1 MRAGVGYHALDRDE
15 IRLSRLC
22 WPAARRSRSTLQ
34 SRPVSGSRR
43 LRRPARSRLRLCTD
57 VRFAKMRARSSC
69 GAGSCIVAA
78 VAAKDRLGMHA
89 AKNSSISRDAR
100 RSVFGAERLGVYF
113 SLISPS
119 LAFFIAFRA
128 FFARVFPS
136 SPVFDGYA
144 AIFPAC
150 GNTLFL
156 WPGEMLTHIE
166 HFRIRAPS
174 WLRKCGIPAKNR

>member
-1 MRAGVGYHALDRDE
+1 MRARVGYHALDRDE

-113 SLISPS
+113 SLISPISRFS
-119 LAFFIAFRA
+119 LHSGHFSPEFFH
-128 FFARVFPS
+128 RVRFLTAMPRYFLR
-136 SPVFDGYA
+136 V
-144 AIFPAC
+144 AIPYFC
-150 GNTLFL
+150 DLG
-156 WPGEMLTHIE
+156 
-166 HFRIRAPS
+166 
-174 WLRKCGIPAKNR
+174 KC